1 MNSIKRSPRKAIISV
16 IVILLAL
23 LLARGSTRTLAGPT
37 FTGDVPTDF
46 TTADTVIVPDP
57 NGIDVGVPVNQAP
70 PGTISGW
77 DMSAVYFDYDWDTDI
92 MYIGIDCYGICGDAD
107 GDGDPGSASGWLT
120 GIGGIDYP
128 DLDATE
134 GFAVLFDTNNTCTGN
149 AVVGDYEAVVGVD
162 INGDITA
169 RFGVYDFNGGSPYA
183 PTINFGNP
191 LTQTAS
197 LFASPSAAQPD
208 IELSVA
214 DFSTL
219 PGFTFIPGESYTM
232 TIQTFMGSLED
243 AGIGEDNIPF
253 QAQCVSV
260 TIPAPPD
267 GISLQKT
274 VYTGWNSGASCPGT
288 DLVVAPNG
296 TNITYCF
303 TVTNTGETYLDSITL
318 NDPDLGI
325 TQANMTLISG
335 STPLAPGASLVYI
348 YETTVS
354 GNLINTATVNGNPTN
369 ASGTDLPGHPDQTDS
384 DGAEVQL
391 PAEIGD
397 FVWDDQ
403 NNDGLQTGGEPGIPN
418 VTVNLYD
425 GGGTLK
431 STTTTNASGFYNFTN
446 LIPGDY
452 FLEFIPPAG
461 YTFSPQDQGGDD
473 TLDSDAD
480 TTTGR
485 TPVTTLSPGET
496 DLTWDA
502 GMFLYATIGN
512 FVWEDFN
519 TDGIQDPSENPVPNV
534 TVNLYDGGGNL
545 QSTTTTNAS
554 GLYSF
559 TLLIPG
565 DYFVEF
571 VLPAGYT
578 FSPQDQG
585 GDDTLDSDADTTT
598 GQTIVT
604 TLSPG
609 ETDLTWDA
617 GLIPLAALGDLVW
630 EDLDA
635 DGVQDPG
642 EPGIPNV
649 TVNLYDNTSTLTDTT
664 TTDANGL
671 YTFTSLTPGDYFV
684 EFVLPAG
691 YIFSPQDVG
700 GDDTLDSDADTTTG
714 RTIFTTLGIG
724 ETDLTWDAGMYRL
737 AAIGDFVWQDTDANG
752 QQDTGEPGIPNVTVR
767 LYDGGGTNIL
777 TTTTNASGLYTFTNL
792 IPGDYFVEFILPA
805 GWNFSPQDQGGDDSL
820 DSDADTTTGQTIV
833 TTLISGETDN
843 TWDAGLYQFAALG
856 DFVWD
861 DTNADGVQNPG
872 EPGLPNV
879 TVNLYDSGGAPQ
891 GTTTTDASGLYTFTN
906 LIPGDYFVE
915 FVPPAGYAFSPQD
928 VGGDDSLDSDA
939 DITTGQT
946 IVTTLDSGE
955 TDLTWDAGMFLYA
968 TIGDLVWD
976 DLNADG
982 VQNPGEP
989 GIPGVTVRLYDTN
1002 GPSVFTT
1009 TTNASGFYSFTL
1021 LPSGDYSLI
1030 FTLPSG
1036 YIFSPQDQGAND
1048 AADSDADTTTGQTIV
1063 TTLSAGETDLT
1074 WDAGMYRLAAIG
1086 DFVWQDTN
1094 ANGVQDTGEPGIPN
1108 VTVRLYDGGGTNI
1121 LTTTTNASG
1130 LYNFTNL
1137 TPGDYFV
1144 EFILPAGWNF
1154 SPQDQG
1160 GDDSLDSDA
1169 DTTTGQTIVTTLISG
1184 ETDNTWDAGLYQFA
1198 ALGDFVWDDTNA
1210 DGVQNP
1216 GEPGLPNVTVNL
1228 YDSGGA
1234 PQGTTTTDAS
1244 GLYTFTNLI
1253 PGDYFVEFVPPA
1265 GYTFSPQ
1272 DQGGDDSLDSDAD
1285 TTTGQTIV
1293 TTLDSGE
1300 TDLTWDAGMFL
1311 YATIGDLV
1319 WDDLNADGV
1328 QNPGEPGIPGVTVR
1342 LYDTNGPSVFT
1353 TTTNASGL
1361 YSFTVSVG
1369 SYFVEFVPPAGYTF
1383 SPQDQGG
1390 DDTLDSDADTT
1401 TGQTAATTLT
1411 SGEIDLTWDAG
1422 LYRLGEIGDL
1432 VWNDDGDGIQEPGE
1446 PGLPGVT
1453 VRLYDGGGT
1462 NILTTLTDASGLY
1475 TFTNLLPGDYI
1486 VEFIPLPGY
1495 IFSPPDQGPVD
1506 SLDSDAD
1513 TATGRTTTITLTS
1526 GQSDLTWDAGMFRPA
1541 TIGDLVW
1548 DDQNLD
1554 GIQNPGEPGLPGVT
1568 VRLYDG
1574 GGTNIL
1580 TTTTDAAGDYTFTN
1594 IPAGDYTIEFVPPP
1608 GYTFSPQDVG
1618 GNDSQ
1623 DSDPNPATGRT
1634 ATTTLLPGET
1644 DNAWDAGM
1652 YATADLSVTKTES
1665 ADPIAPGAPLTY
1677 TIVVRNDGPATAPNV
1692 VLTDTLPAAVTF
1704 VSANPAQ
1711 NTGPNPLV
1719 WNLGDFGPG
1728 DVQTI
1733 TLQVIVNASANADFT
1748 NRAEVSSDAPDND
1761 PTDNTH
1767 DQGTQLLLPQVQL
1780 DKRLVGIDP
1789 QGASPRL
1796 VTFTIQITNTGAS
1809 VITQL
1814 PLNDVYDTSVLSFR
1828 SASLPP
1834 DEPADDGNLAWYD
1847 LTAAASSGFGT
1858 NLAPGQ
1864 SFLITVVFEIIND
1877 FTSTTNTAIVS
1888 GAQDEFAN
1896 PLQEENDAAV
1906 ISNVPTAVE
1915 LLYFTVEGASGRSV
1929 TLAWATAME
1938 INNLGF
1944 YIYRAAVDDF
1954 SQAQAVGFV
1963 PSAVFSAGQGAD
1975 YTFTDSLPGDGQWYY
1990 WLVDVDTGG
1999 AQVLS
2004 TPASVNITVYALFI
2018 PSFKGAP

>member
-418 VTVNLYD
+418 VTV
-425 GGGTLK
+425 
-431 STTTTNASGFYNFTN
+431 
-446 LIPGDY
+446 
-452 FLEFIPPAG
+452 
-461 YTFSPQDQGGDD
+461 
-473 TLDSDAD
+473 
-480 TTTGR
+480 
-485 TPVTTLSPGET
+485 
-496 DLTWDA
+496 
-502 GMFLYATIGN
+502 
-512 FVWEDFN
+512 
-519 TDGIQDPSENPVPNV
+519 
-534 TVNLYDGGGNL
+534 
-545 QSTTTTNAS
+545 
-554 GLYSF
+554 
-559 TLLIPG
+559 
-565 DYFVEF
+565 
-571 VLPAGYT
+571 
-578 FSPQDQG
+578 
-585 GDDTLDSDADTTT
+585 
-598 GQTIVT
+598 
-604 TLSPG
+604 
-609 ETDLTWDA
+609 
-617 GLIPLAALGDLVW
+617 
-630 EDLDA
+630 
-635 DGVQDPG
+635 
-642 EPGIPNV
+642 
-649 TVNLYDNTSTLTDTT
+649 
-664 TTDANGL
+664 
-671 YTFTSLTPGDYFV
+671 
-684 EFVLPAG
+684 
-691 YIFSPQDVG
+691 
-700 GDDTLDSDADTTTG
+700 
-714 RTIFTTLGIG
+714 
-724 ETDLTWDAGMYRL
+724 
-737 AAIGDFVWQDTDANG
+737 
-752 QQDTGEPGIPNVTVR
+752 
-767 LYDGGGTNIL
+767 
-777 TTTTNASGLYTFTNL
+777 
-792 IPGDYFVEFILPA
+792 
-805 GWNFSPQDQGGDDSL
+805 
-820 DSDADTTTGQTIV
+820 
-833 TTLISGETDN
+833 
-843 TWDAGLYQFAALG
+843 
-856 DFVWD
+856 
-861 DTNADGVQNPG
+861 
-872 EPGLPNV
+872 
-879 TVNLYDSGGAPQ
+879 
-891 GTTTTDASGLYTFTN
+891 
-906 LIPGDYFVE
+906 
-915 FVPPAGYAFSPQD
+915 
-928 VGGDDSLDSDA
+928 
-939 DITTGQT
+939 
-946 IVTTLDSGE
+946 
-955 TDLTWDAGMFLYA
+955 
-968 TIGDLVWD
+968 
-976 DLNADG
+976 
-982 VQNPGEP
+982 
-989 GIPGVTVRLYDTN
+989 
-1002 GPSVFTT
+1002 
-1009 TTNASGFYSFTL
+1009 
-1021 LPSGDYSLI
+1021 
-1030 FTLPSG
+1030 
-1036 YIFSPQDQGAND
+1036 
-1048 AADSDADTTTGQTIV
+1048 
-1063 TTLSAGETDLT
+1063 
-1074 WDAGMYRLAAIG
+1074 
-1086 DFVWQDTN
+1086 
-1094 ANGVQDTGEPGIPN
+1094 
-1108 VTVRLYDGGGTNI
+1108 RLYDGGGTNI

-1265 GYTFSPQ
+1265 GYAFSPQ
-1272 DQGGDDSLDSDAD
+1272 DVGGDDSLDSDAD
-1285 TTTGQTIV
+1285 ITTGQTIV

-1748 NRAEVSSDAPDND
+1748 NRVEVSSDAPDND